1 MLEPLLTPTTPTPRT
16 WWCLLL
22 LLPLPSMGKSSSYFV
37 SFKSSALNFS
47 KRSAQLVT
55 YPNGAQAPFDPNV
68 ALATAQHY
76 AAKVTNQRPILTNQS
91 PILTNQRPVFVS
103 RDYY

>member
-1 MLEPLLTPTTPTPRT
+1 MNPYNTHAQDLV
-16 WWCLLL
+16 
-22 LLPLPSMGKSSSYFV
+22 LP
-37 SFKSSALNFS
+37 ALAPGFYGYKEVTKISKIMMFIYS

-76 AAKVTNQRPILTNQS
+76 AAKVTINNSNTMSHTLIS
-91 PILTNQRPVFVS
+91 S
-103 RDYY
+103 SW

>member
-1 MLEPLLTPTTPTPRT
+1 MCPK
-16 WWCLLL
+16 C
-22 LLPLPSMGKSSSYFV
+22 
-37 SFKSSALNFS
+37 ALHFS

-76 AAKVTNQRPILTNQS
+76 AAKVTNQRPILTNQK
-91 PILTNQRPVFVS
+91 PVFVS
-103 RDYY
+103 RDHY

>member
-1 MLEPLLTPTTPTPRT
+1 M
-16 WWCLLL
+16 
-22 LLPLPSMGKSSSYFV
+22 MFIY
-37 SFKSSALNFS
+37 S

-76 AAKVTNQRPILTNQS
+76 AAKVSVNFTITL
-91 PILTNQRPVFVS
+91 
-103 RDYY
+103 

>member
-1 MLEPLLTPTTPTPRT
+1 MNPYNTHAQDLVLPALAPGFYGYKEVTML
-16 WWCLLL
+16 
-22 LLPLPSMGKSSSYFV
+22 SMIMMFIY
-37 SFKSSALNFS
+37 S

-76 AAKVTNQRPILTNQS
+76 AAKVSINFTITL
-91 PILTNQRPVFVS
+91 
-103 RDYY
+103 

>member
-1 MLEPLLTPTTPTPRT
+1 MT
-16 WWCLLL
+16 
-22 LLPLPSMGKSSSYFV
+22 MIMMFIY
-37 SFKSSALNFS
+37 S

-76 AAKVTNQRPILTNQS
+76 AAKVIINFTITL
-91 PILTNQRPVFVS
+91 
-103 RDYY
+103 